1 MNLRARKLLTILLA
15 GSCAVSLAGISATP
29 HPGQVSPRSNERVTT
44 RPLYFEPNQGQADS
58 QVRFLARG
66 QQQTLFLTAGEAVLQ
81 LSRLAEKNF
90 TEATTAAL
98 RFRFAGARADA
109 PMHAQDALPGKSNYF
124 IGRDAANWRAGVPHF
139 GRVQYEQIYPG
150 IDLAFYTNQDR
161 LEYDLLVAP
170 GADPA
175 RIALQI
181 SGAERITPSP
191 NGDLILQTA
200 AGDVVQQKPTAYQMV
215 NGQRRLVR
223 AQYRMDRGDVRFDLD
238 AYDPSLP
245 LVIDPVLLYSTF
257 LGGSASEIAWA
268 IAVDAAGNSYV
279 AGYTDSANF
288 PVVGGAQA
296 VSGGGRDIFVTKLNP
311 TGTGIV
317 YSTYIGGMGTEEAR
331 AIAVDAAGN
340 AYVGGYTDGADF
352 PATPGAFQTT
362 FAGVDD
368 CVALKLNPTGSALL
382 YSTYLGGNNEDPFG
396 GLAIDSVGNAYVGGS
411 TRSLDFPTTPGS
423 FQPSLTGYRDIFV
436 TKLNTTGTALV
447 YSTYVGG
454 GNFDDLLALTVDSS
468 DQVHFT
474 GRTFFNFSSIPYPT
488 TPGALQISYDG
499 IRDVVVTTLNAA
511 GSGLVFSTLLG
522 GTDFD
527 EAQAIA
533 VDAGGNTYVGGW
545 TFSADFP
552 TTPGAIQTALS
563 GDNDGFV
570 AKINPAGTA
579 LVYST
584 LLGGSFVGGTEV
596 VRGLA
601 LDSVGNAWLTGGTQ
615 STDFPV
621 TNAFQAANAGS
632 GDVFIAK
639 LNPAATALLFST
651 YLGSL
656 FFDDGDAIA
665 LDALPSPNAYVTGHT
680 SWGGSPNP
688 FPTTPGV
695 VQPALGGGNDGFVAK
710 IGDLVIP
717 PATGKVT
724 GGGTINV
731 SGGTGN
737 FGFVV
742 QRDSA
747 SDPITGELQYHNKAT
762 GAKLKSVSFTSFS
775 VVGNTS
781 TCAGTCTVNGA
792 ACTFSV
798 SITDNGEPGANDIFT
813 ISVNAGPAQGGTL
826 RSGNVKIH

>member
-1 MNLRARKLLTILLA
+1 MA
-15 GSCAVSLAGISATP
+15 
-29 HPGQVSPRSNERVTT
+29 T

-66 QQQTLFLTAGEAVLQ
+66 QHQTLFLTAEEAVLQ
-81 LSRLAEKNF
+81 LSRPAEKDL
-90 TEATTAAL
+90 TETRTAAL
-98 RFRFAGARADA
+98 RFRFAGARAEA
-109 PMHAQDALPGKSNYF
+109 PPHAQDALPGKSNYF
-124 IGRDAANWRAGVPHF
+124 IGRNAANWRADVPHF

-150 IDLAFYTNQDR
+150 IDLAFYGNQDG

-175 RIALQI
+175 RIALRI
-181 SGAERITPSP
+181 SGAERITQSRD
-191 NGDLILQTA
+191 GDLTLQTA
-200 AGDVVQQKPTAYQMV
+200 AGDVVQQKPMAYQVV
-215 NGQRRLVR
+215 NGQRRPVG
-223 AQYRMDRGDVRFDLD
+223 AQYRMDRGDVRFELE
-238 AYDPSLP
+238 AYDSSLP

-257 LGGSASEIAWA
+257 LGGSAAEVAWA

-288 PVVGGAQA
+288 PVVGGTQV
-296 VSGGGRDIFVTKLNP
+296 VSGGGRDMFVTKLNP

-340 AYVGGYTDGADF
+340 AYIGGSTDGADF
-352 PATPGAFQTT
+352 PTTPGAFQTT

-382 YSTYLGGNNEDPFG
+382 YSTYLGGSNEDPFG
-396 GLAIDSVGNAYVGGS
+396 GLAIDSAGNAYVGGS

-423 FQPSLTGYRDIFV
+423 YQPSLTGFRDIFV
-436 TKLNTTGTALV
+436 TKLNTTGTVLV
-447 YSTYVGG
+447 YSTYLGG

-488 TPGALQISYDG
+488 TPGALQSSYDG

-545 TFSADFP
+545 TFSSDFP
-552 TTPGAIQTALS
+552 TTPGTIQTTLS
-563 GDNDGFV
+563 GNNDAFV
-570 AKINPAGTA
+570 AKINPSGTA

-584 LLGGSFVGGTEV
+584 LLGGSFVGGAEV

-601 LDSVGNAWLTGGTQ
+601 LDSAGNAWVTGGTQ

-621 TNAFQAANAGS
+621 ANAFQTANAGS

-639 LNPAATALLFST
+639 LNPTATALLFSS

-656 FFDDGDAIA
+656 FFDEGDGIA
-665 LDALPSPNAYVTGHT
+665 LDALPSPNAYVVGQTG
-680 SWGGSPNP
+680 WGGTPNP

-695 VQPALGGGNDGFVAK
+695 VQPTLGGGVDGFVAK
-710 IGDLVIP
+710 IGDLALP

-731 SGGTGN
+731 AGGTGN
-737 FGFVV
+737 FGFIV
-742 QRDSA
+742 QRDFT

-775 VVGNTS
+775 VSGNTS
-781 TCAGTCTVNGA
+781 TYAGTCTVNGA
-792 ACTFSV
+792 SCTFSV
-798 SITDNGEPGANDIFT
+798 SITDNGEPGASDVFT
-813 ISVNAGPAQGGTL
+813 IIINTGPVEGGTI